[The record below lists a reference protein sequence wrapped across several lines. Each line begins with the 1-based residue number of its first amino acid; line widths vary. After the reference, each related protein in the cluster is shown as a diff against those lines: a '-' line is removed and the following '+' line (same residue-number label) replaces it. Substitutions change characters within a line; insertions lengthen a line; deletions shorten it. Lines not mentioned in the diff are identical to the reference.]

1 MPNTATNHAITYT
14 NSPVLL
20 INTIFKHWNCF
31 LSFVAMDGN
40 DGPGLKRE
48 KVGATFSS
56 FNAMPAILW
65 LVFPDE
71 IYLISLFTT
80 LQVTFC
86 VWGKGTK
93 YWLQHRIAHYNLR
106 TADVSPRSSPRRDV
120 SRGGT
125 QLAKRPSMAMSEE
138 AMSEEE
144 LNLQNVPQWR
154 WARRNVCRSQ
164 ATTHSW
170 HSSFKIESLQ
180 FTSKISSI
188 FKQSKITLQIY
199 YSF

>member
-1 MPNTATNHAITYT
+1 MFSVPGCN
-14 NSPVLL
+14 LL
-20 INTIFKHWNCF
+20 
-31 LSFVAMDGN
+31 D
-40 DGPGLKRE
+40 
-48 KVGATFSS
+48 
-56 FNAMPAILW
+56 
-65 LVFPDE
+65 
-71 IYLISLFTT
+71 LFFIT
-80 LQVTFC
+80 LQVTVY
-86 VWGKGTK
+86 VWSKGTK
-93 YWLQHRIAHYNLR
+93 KWLQHRIDPKQQHTLACER
-106 TADVSPRSSPRRDV
+106 QTFSSLIAAEGRFAKRNSTGKTSFNGDE
-120 SRGGT
+120 RGGT

-144 LNLQNVPQWR
+144 LNSQNVPQWR

-170 HSSFKIESLQ
+170 HSSFKIEGLQ